1 MKYSKLFLTLAAAVA
16 LGSCSEDD
24 LNSTSIFDT
33 DAPQRTEFDQWLKT
47 NYTDPYNIEFNY
59 LYNDKLSDLGYNV
72 TPAQIDNSKAL
83 AKLVK
88 HVWMDAYC
96 EVAGEDFLKSNSFRQ
111 IQLIGSYEYDGQ
123 GSIVLGTADGGMK
136 VLLFGVN
143 SLDLDNIY
151 INQTNPYRS
160 HGAAP
165 LDLNYWYFHTMH
177 HEFCHILTQKK
188 EYTTEFRDVSA
199 GSYHAADWIN
209 VEDVDAPMEG
219 FVTGYGS
226 GEYNEDFAEIYS
238 TYVTSSPA
246 AWEEILKH
254 GVDTLDYDVT
264 YVDDLDADGNRVLI
278 TDALGSF
285 IPETDAAGNI
295 IYEKDANG
303 NYIYYTDANGNPYP
317 AYTTQSQS
325 LYYLDESP
333 YIAWVYSNGLYPLTT
348 RLQNDTPVYQKTI
361 DGEIAYDANG
371 NPVPEYYRVP
381 VFKCKQKE
389 IKTNVVVD
397 TTGKDK
403 ILQKLEMVKSYFSDS
418 WGIDLDKLREVVL
431 RRSSE
436 APALDLKT
444 LN

>member
-1 MKYSKLFLTLAAAVA
+1 MKYNKLFLTLAAAVV

-59 LYNDKLSDLGYNV
+59 LYNDKLSDLSYNV
-72 TPAQIDNSKAL
+72 VPADIDKSKAL

-88 HVWMDAYC
+88 HVWLDAYT
-96 EVAGEDFLKSNSFRQ
+96 EVAGEDFVKANTFRQ
-111 IQLIGSYEYDGQ
+111 IQLIGSHEYSGQ
-123 GSIVLGTADGGMK
+123 GEIVLGTAEGGLK

-143 SLDLDNIY
+143 SLDLDNIF
-151 INQTNPYRS
+151 INHSNPYRS
-160 HGAAP
+160 HGAQP

-188 EYTTEFRDVSA
+188 EYSTEYRDISA

-209 VEDVDAPMEG
+209 VEDADAPMEG
-219 FVTGYGS
+219 FVSGYAS
-226 GEYNEDFAEIYS
+226 GEYNEDFAEMYS
-238 TYVTSSPA
+238 TYVTSSAA
-246 AWEEILKH
+246 AWNEILNH
-254 GVDTLDYDVT
+254 GIDTIDYEVE
-264 YVDDLDADGNRVLI
+264 YVDDLDANGNRVLVY
-278 TDALGSF
+278 DAMGSL
-285 IPETDAAGNI
+285 IPETDEAGNI
-295 IYEKDANG
+295 IYEKDAKG
-303 NYIYYTDANGNPYP
+303 NYIYYTDAEGNPYP
-317 AYTTQSQS
+317 AYTKQSQS
-325 LYYLDESP
+325 LFYLDEDP
-333 YIAWVYSNGLYPLTT
+333 YIAWVYNNGLYYITQ
-348 RLQNDTPVYQKTI
+348 RLSSDTPIYQTTI

-381 VFKCKQKE
+381 VFKCKQKPVY
-389 IKTNVVVD
+389 KNVVVD
-397 TTGKDK
+397 TTGRDK

-418 WGIDLDKLREVVL
+418 WGIDLDELREVVL

-444 LN
+444 LK